1 MMYNEE
7 LIALIRKAHANNY
20 RVYLVN
26 GGVTGNRSALF
37 EEGYNAG
44 LYGWNWRAYSIVKGG
59 RPAIIVEY
67 FRLPSSIARLADVRA
82 SYIDLGRFGTARR
95 TR

>member
-1 MMYNEE
+1 MNNNELKD
-7 LIALIRKAHANNY
+7 LINQAHANNY

-26 GGVTGNRSALF
+26 GGATGNRSALF
-37 EEGYNAG
+37 DEGYNAG

-67 FRLPSSIARLADVRA
+67 FRLPQSIAKLCDVRA
-82 SYIDLGRFGTARR
+82 CYIDLGKYGTARR

>member
-1 MMYNEE
+1 MSNQELKE
-7 LIALIRKAHANNY
+7 LIEKAHENNY
-20 RVYLVN
+20 CVYLVN
-26 GGVTGNRSALF
+26 GGIAGNRSALF
-37 EEGYNAG
+37 DEGYNAG

-67 FRLPSSIARLADVRA
+67 YRLPQSLAKLADVRA
-82 SYIDLGRFGTARR
+82 CCIDLGKYGTARR